1 MNRTEKDPLQK
12 RLEITNWI
20 LLAVLVAGSLFLRS
34 TRFSLG
40 ILLGGLIS
48 IVNFHWLYRNLLSVF
63 TKHLN
68 RARAALML
76 RYYLRLAVTA
86 IALYWIISRNL
97 VDVIGLVIGL
107 SVVVLNIV
115 LTTVLTLLG
124 TDLKSVPRNNHVNHV
139 EEIN

>member
-20 LLAVLVAGSLFLRS
+20 LLSVLVAGSLFLRS

-63 TKHLN
+63 QKHLN

-115 LTTVLTLLG
+115 LTTLLA
-124 TDLKSVPRNNHVNHV
+124 LSRKNHV
-139 EEIN
+139 EEVN

>member
-1 MNRTEKDPLQK
+1 VNHTEKDPLQK

-63 TKHLN
+63 QKHLN

-76 RYYLRLAVTA
+76 RYYLRLAVTT

-97 VDVIGLVIGL
+97 INVIGLVIGL

-115 LTTVLTLLG
+115 LTTLLVLSR
-124 TDLKSVPRNNHVNHV
+124 KNHV
-139 EEIN
+139 EEVN

>member
-1 MNRTEKDPLQK
+1 VKRTEKDPLQK

-34 TRFSLG
+34 PRFSLG

-76 RYYLRLAVTA
+76 RYYLRLVITA

-115 LTTVLTLLG
+115 FTTLLV
-124 TDLKSVPRNNHVNHV
+124 LSRKNHV